1 MAEQLL
7 LDEPYALVRADSS
20 VPCIIVQ
27 LRAFANREQFK
38 QLMNAG
44 LAYYKTHSQPTRRW
58 GWIAD
63 TRQMSAIPQEVQ
75 RWLADEWNVQA
86 YQAGLREMSIIAS
99 TNILGRLA
107 TQQYAE
113 QAVAQPERYVLEPV
127 YYASL
132 EEAKRDVSQRCA
144 ARSAGPPTTLG

>member
-1 MAEQLL
+1 MSEQII
-7 LDEPYALVRADSS
+7 LDEPYALVRADTA
-20 VPCIIVQ
+20 VPCIVVQ
-27 LRAFANREQFK
+27 LHAFANREQFK
-38 QLMNAG
+38 HMMNAG
-44 LAYYKTHSQPTRRW
+44 LAYFKSHSKPSGRW

-75 RWLADEWNVQA
+75 QWLADDWNMQA
-86 YQAGLREMSIIAS
+86 YVAGLREMSIVTS

-113 QAVAQPERYVLEPV
+113 KAVATPERYVLEPV

-132 EEAKRDVSQRCA
+132 EEAQHDVARRCA
-144 ARSAGPPTTLG
+144 ARNTGQLAVPG